1 MADGSQQQEGPRMT
15 KLRVL
20 LDKAL
25 SKTLKNCSYDKVAQ
39 CFSQLA
45 QDSPEALQSAVDQV
59 VTFLKTR
66 IEEEFET
73 IVGKRDLINK
83 LNDLDALI
91 IAAKKTSKKEA
102 APLQIPAPEVAILSK
117 TVISKR
123 EEVERLRAQLLEVQ
137 KENAELMDDLKVKD
151 KAMQSSKQDVVGI
164 LQEVDQ
170 ALNLASA
177 VQPQTLSN
185 MVDDLMVET
194 NPNLV
199 A

>member
-1 MADGSQQQEGPRMT
+1 MADEIKQQEGPRMT

-20 LDKAL
+20 LEKAL

-59 VTFLKTR
+59 VDFLKTR
-66 IEEEFET
+66 INEEFET
-73 IVGKRDLINK
+73 IVEKRDLINK
-83 LNDLDALI
+83 LNSLDELI
-91 IAAKKTSKKEA
+91 ASAKKMNQKEA
-102 APLQIPAPEVAILSK
+102 VSLQRPAPEIAILSK
-117 TVISKR
+117 TVVSKR
-123 EEVERLRAQLLEVQ
+123 EEMERLKAQLLEVQ
-137 KENAELMDDLKVKD
+137 QENSGLMEDLKAKN
-151 KAMQSSKQDVVGI
+151 KAMESNKKEVMGM
-164 LQEVDQ
+164 LQEIDQ
-170 ALNLASA
+170 AMSLASN

-199 A
+199 V